1 VDVLT
6 LAASNRNVLR
16 KKTRFLR
23 RQGITPV
30 HLFGHSIE
38 SLALQCD
45 TIELKG
51 VIAQAGMTRAI
62 NLKIENQKQAKS
74 VFIREIQRDTV
85 TRNLLHVDFYQI
97 RKGDKIKVDVPIVL
111 IGDAPALKGRGR
123 MLAHGITSLSIECL
137 PDNIPSRIEVDLSHL
152 EEVEQSIH
160 VRDITLDPEITVNAD
175 PDQLIAKISEVAA
188 ARVEEEVAVAEAGV
202 EAEAEAPAEE
212 TPEQTPAES

>member
-160 VRDITLDPEITVNAD
+160 VRDITLDPEITVNVD

>member
-1 VDVLT
+1 MDTLT
-6 LAASNRNVLR
+6 LAASSRSVLR

-23 RQGITPV
+23 RQGITPI

-45 TIELKG
+45 TIELKR
-51 VIAQAGMTRAI
+51 VISQAGMTRAI
-62 NLKIENQKQAKS
+62 NLKVENQKQAKS
-74 VFIREIQRDTV
+74 VFIREIQRDII
-85 TRNLLHVDFYQI
+85 TRDLVHVDFYQI
-97 RKGDKIKVDVPIVL
+97 RKGDKIKVDVPITL
-111 IGDAPALKGRGR
+111 IGDAPALKGKGR

-160 VRDITLDPEITVNAD
+160 VRDIILDPEITVNAD

-188 ARVEEEVAVAEAGV
+188 ARVEDEAAVAEAGV
-202 EAEAEAPAEE
+202 EAEGEAPAGE
-212 TPEQTPAES
+212 TSEQTPAES

>member
-1 VDVLT
+1 MDTLI
-6 LAASNRNVLR
+6 LAASNRTVLR

-45 TIELKG
+45 TIELKS

-62 NLKIENQKQAKS
+62 NIKIENQKQAKS

-85 TRNLLHVDFYQI
+85 SRDLLHVDFYQI

-111 IGDAPALKGRGR
+111 IGDAPALKGKGR

-137 PDNIPSRIEVDLSHL
+137 PESIPSRIEVDLSPL
-152 EEVEQSIH
+152 EELEQSIH

-175 PDQLIAKISEVAA
+175 PDQLIAKVSEVAA

-202 EAEAEAPAEE
+202 EAEGEAPAEE

>member
-1 VDVLT
+1 MDTLT
-6 LAASNRNVLR
+6 LAASNRTVLR

-62 NLKIENQKQAKS
+62 NLKIGNQKQAKS

-97 RKGDKIKVDVPIVL
+97 RKGDKIKVDVPIML
-111 IGDAPALKGRGR
+111 IGDAPALKGKGR

-202 EAEAEAPAEE
+202 EAEGEAPAEE